1 MSKNESKQPEKNLS
15 EQKQDQRRPGRSLT
29 MEEMRQRFPNHPLC
43 QVNSI
48 IIGSQ
53 VPPHLK
59 RLWKKKQMEETKTK
73 TKTKTGEVN
82 ALEKQEE
89 E

>member
-1 MSKNESKQPEKNLS
+1 MSKNESKQPEKNLN
-15 EQKQDQRRPGRSLT
+15 EPENEATLLT

-59 RLWKKKQMEETKTK
+59 RLWKKKQMEETETK